1 MMTRVRLY
9 DFRVRPPTVTDQTP
23 APLPEGMPTPPAA
36 ETTVPRH
43 TFNYVIIAIV
53 FFALGIGLGV
63 LGYDRV
69 TANTSAQVDA
79 AVNRAVATA
88 VAAVPRADTVA
99 VEPTRDPN
107 QRFVVDTEG
116 DPAKGAAGAPVTIV
130 EFADFRCGYCR
141 RFLDQT
147 LNPLLEA
154 YGENVRF
161 VYRDYPILGPDSHTA
176 ALAGECALQQ
186 DKFWEFHDLVYANQ
200 DDMSMDAFMTY
211 ATDLGMD
218 AEAFAACV
226 DAPET
231 SQLVLR
237 DYEAGQ
243 TLGVSGTPTFFIN
256 GKMLVG
262 AQPYQAFA
270 QMIDAEL
277 AAVET
282 GDPPA

>member
-1 MMTRVRLY
+1 M
-9 DFRVRPPTVTDQTP
+9 TDQSPT
-23 APLPEGMPTPPAA
+23 PLPEEPTSPAA
-36 ETTVPRH
+36 APSPEATVPRH

-63 LGYDRV
+63 IGYDRV
-69 TANTSAQVDA
+69 TADTASQVDA

-88 VAAVPRADTVA
+88 VAAVPRGDTVA

-116 DPAKGAAGAPVTIV
+116 DPAKGPADAPVTIV
-130 EFADFRCGYCR
+130 EFGDFRCGYCR

-147 LNPLLEA
+147 FNPLLEA

-161 VYRDYPILGPDSHTA
+161 VYRDYPILGPDSQTA

-211 ATDLGMD
+211 ASDLGMD
-218 AEAFAACV
+218 TEAFAACV
-226 DAPET
+226 DSEET
-231 SQLVLR
+231 QQLVLR

-256 GKMLVG
+256 GKMISG
-262 AQPYQAFA
+262 AMPFENFKSV
-270 QMIDAEL
+270 IDEEL
-277 AAVET
+277 KKK
-282 GDPPA
+282 GKN